1 MSIQFYCCL
10 FLLLMSFIC
19 LAHDSGLPPSVPS
32 FQEVSCWG
40 WSPVP
45 YDSPCWMSEG
55 NEKLARQEEQLHRDK
70 AAEWEM
76 NMLLEKWGFVKED
89 GVVNWCSESPHP
101 LSPLPEL
108 REDSPVPSL
117 ISESPSDSSVCHK
130 DLIKDL
136 QIRSMAM
143 ATLEEAISL
152 LKEVGMF
159 KVNEREVMIDG
170 MIAARDG
177 CMTKEW
183 MDKFRD
189 LFM

>member
-1 MSIQFYCCL
+1 MG
-10 FLLLMSFIC
+10 FIC
-19 LAHDSGLPPSVPS
+19 LAYDLGPPPSVPS

-40 WSPVP
+40 WGPAPS
-45 YDSPCWMSEG
+45 DGPCWSSEG
-55 NEKLARQEEQLHRDK
+55 NEELARWEEQLCRVK

-89 GVVNWCSESPHP
+89 GVVNWCSESPCP

-117 ISESPSDSSVCHK
+117 ISESPSNSLVCHE

-159 KVNEREVMIDG
+159 KANEREVMIDS
-170 MIAARDG
+170 MI
-177 CMTKEW
+177 
-183 MDKFRD
+183 
-189 LFM
+189 

>member
-1 MSIQFYCCL
+1 VIV
-10 FLLLMSFIC
+10 LLLIILVLIGFIC
-19 LAHDSGLPPSVPS
+19 LAHDSGPPPSVPS
-32 FQEVSCWG
+32 FQEVSCQG

-45 YDSPCWMSEG
+45 SDDPCWMSEG
-55 NEKLARQEEQLHRDK
+55 NEELARDK
-70 AAEWEM
+70 AVEWEM
-76 NMLLEKWGFVKED
+76 NMLLEKWGFIEED
-89 GVVNWCSESPHP
+89 GVVNWCLESPRP

-117 ISESPSDSSVCHK
+117 ISESPSNSLVCHE

-136 QIRSMAM
+136 QTRSMAM
-143 ATLEEAISL
+143 ATLEEAIGL
-152 LKEVGMF
+152 LKEAGMF
-159 KVNEREVMIDG
+159 KANEREVMIDG

-183 MDKFRD
+183 MDKFRN

>member
-1 MSIQFYCCL
+1 
-10 FLLLMSFIC
+10 
-19 LAHDSGLPPSVPS
+19 
-32 FQEVSCWG
+32 
-40 WSPVP
+40 
-45 YDSPCWMSEG
+45 
-55 NEKLARQEEQLHRDK
+55 
-70 AAEWEM
+70 
-76 NMLLEKWGFVKED
+76 MLLEKWGFVEED
-89 GVVNWCSESPHP
+89 GVVNWCSESPRP
-101 LSPLPEL
+101 LSPLSEL

-159 KVNEREVMIDG
+159 KTNEREVMIDG
-170 MIAARDG
+170 MIAAKDG
-177 CMTKEW
+177 HITKEW

-189 LFM
+189 LFL